1 MVPSVAP
8 CAIAAATRSVSPP
21 IRKLAG
27 RLLGCTYAA
36 ALWFNGSVDE
46 LWAHERYSHH
56 LKQHEWGPQEAPAA
70 VKQDRRQTRTKPRHG
85 TPDQVHQKRGK
96 ANQSAKQKAHS
107 KTARHRRPETKN
119 DTKTAV
125 RHARSAASGRG
136 NLKAAHV
143 KSRTKTVEHRRPE
156 TKNDTKTARSKSVR
170 HARSAASG
178 RGNLKAAHAK
188 SRTKTVEYRRPE
200 TKAASRARNQ
210 SNFAGHHHSA
220 ARTRSDRSTRAA
232 TDSRSRTKTGQHRQ
246 KHDKTAINHL
256 APTKSAEA
264 VAVPMPSPRPTRPAS
279 SPHSARPRLGSADSP
294 TSSTRL
300 RRMGSLW
307 TSVVSID
314 PAPRP
319 PASSKRS
326 PPAMGCTVSTAPG
339 TAPSGTITS

>member
-119 DTKTAV
+119 DTKTA
-125 RHARSAASGRG
+125 
-136 NLKAAHV
+136 
-143 KSRTKTVEHRRPE
+143 
-156 TKNDTKTARSKSVR
+156 VR